1 MPEIINPSHLT
12 ISELQGFDRNIVDSR
27 ILYQL
32 LPINS
37 ITAFEFGKFA
47 IKPTLL
53 FHPFMWFVLQ
63 KHNTELVRIIFLF
76 YIPVV
81 GILKGIVK
89 MHVVTRFRIKIM
101 TGETSMKNRRV
112 HWETSWSTSSY
123 IYFHYNDQNYKLTG
137 HSVAYS
143 GKKGKGKEKERKHC
157 ALNTH
162 PQVKG

>member
-53 FHPFMWFVLQ
+53 FHPFM
-63 KHNTELVRIIFLF
+63 
-76 YIPVV
+76 
-81 GILKGIVK
+81 
-89 MHVVTRFRIKIM
+89 
-101 TGETSMKNRRV
+101 
-112 HWETSWSTSSY
+112 
-123 IYFHYNDQNYKLTG
+123 
-137 HSVAYS
+137 
-143 GKKGKGKEKERKHC
+143 
-157 ALNTH
+157 
-162 PQVKG
+162 